1 MSFRLMGQAL
11 SVKTG
16 SCITKMVLLKL
27 CDNAND
33 KGECWPS
40 QETIA
45 DHCEVSRETVNRHIK
60 KLIEKG
66 IIKAENRS
74 IDGIK
79 TTCRYTIFLDV
90 TESHNRCDGESLTDV
105 TESHINLPEE
115 PIIKENIKEKFKN
128 DVREA
133 WEKLGGNEY
142 MKGRYIHEFFEHW
155 TEASKSGKMRYE
167 KEQFF
172 EIPKRI
178 GTWKKN
184 ALRFG
189 KISDGKANP
198 NVRRNA

>member
-1 MSFRLMGQAL
+1 MSFKLMAQAL

-45 DHCEVSRETVNRHIK
+45 EHCEVSRETVNRHIK

-66 IIKAENRS
+66 IVKAENRS
-74 IDGIK
+74 KDGIK

-90 TESHNRCDGESLTDV
+90 TESHNRCDAESPTVV
-105 TESHINLPEE
+105 TEDHINLSIE
-115 PIIKENIKEKFKN
+115 PIKKETIKEKFKN
-128 DVREA
+128 DVRAA
-133 WEKLGGNEY
+133 WEKLGGKEY
-142 MKGRYIHEFFEHW
+142 LAVNHITEFFEHW
-155 TEASKSGKMRYE
+155 TEASKSGKLRYE

-184 ALRFG
+184 AIRFG
-189 KISDGKANP
+189 KLDDGKPNP